1 MSKNVTNEFFGHKHL
16 GLYVLHNVLHVIK
29 STIYRKDIIFYNFLG
44 GYYVKGQITKNLK
57 GDKVLPDCFW

>member
-16 GLYVLHNVLHVIK
+16 GLYVLYNVLHVIK

-44 GYYVKGQITKNLK
+44 GLLCERPNHKKSQG
-57 GDKVLPDCFW
+57 